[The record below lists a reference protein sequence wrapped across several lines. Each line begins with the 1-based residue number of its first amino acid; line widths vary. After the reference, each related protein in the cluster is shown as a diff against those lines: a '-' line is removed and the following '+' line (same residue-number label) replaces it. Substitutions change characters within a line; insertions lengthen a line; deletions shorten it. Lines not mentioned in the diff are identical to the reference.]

1 MKQTEVLK
9 IAKILAESPE
19 LLAFMKMAIALPNKS
34 IKRVIAR
41 MEAGE

>member
-9 IAKILAESPE
+9 IARILTETPE
-19 LLAFMKMAIALPNKS
+19 LLAFMKMAAALPDKS
-34 IKRVIAR
+34 IKQMIER

>member
-9 IAKILAESPE
+9 IAKILTETPE
-19 LLAFMKMAIALPNKS
+19 LLTFMKMAITLPNKS
-34 IKRVIAR
+34 IKRVIAK